1 MRITTMTSTAPQ
13 YPRIAGAV
21 AALLFAAAAA
31 CSESPVAP
39 PVQVEKPL
47 HAIEVTPGSATVLET
62 YMTQL
67 EVSFR
72 AADGTALAAKPV
84 TWSSGD
90 TTIASVTPYGAVH
103 ARRPGAV
110 TITAE
115 HAGRVGVAHVVVEA
129 LRVTRI
135 TLSQNTVN
143 VTFGQ
148 TVQVGATTGSQD
160 GGYFPAKVTW
170 TTSDPEIASVDSAG
184 RITGGLA
191 GTASVKARV
200 GDVVAEVVVYS
211 QGPAVPGR
219 WRLSI
224 QSIQDETSVC
234 SIHNVVVEVTRS
246 GNWLGGGTSDASH
259 PSVECV
265 PTGNAGEITT
275 PFPPHGP
282 LTGGVLGTRV
292 TLNFAL
298 AEWYLNGTFVS
309 PDRIEGDAVYF
320 GDEQGENGAPVMRQ
334 GRFVL
339 VRN

>member
-1 MRITTMTSTAPQ
+1 MSVIPSQ

-47 HAIEVTPGSATVLET
+47 HAIEVTPGSATVLEG

-67 EVSFR
+67 EVSLL
-72 AADGTALAAKPV
+72 AADGTTLPARPV

-90 TTIASVTPYGAVH
+90 TTIATVTQAGFVRAH
-103 ARRPGAV
+103 RPGPV
-110 TITAE
+110 TIMAQREGRAGTA
-115 HAGRVGVAHVVVEA
+115 HLVVEA

-135 TLSQNTVN
+135 TLSQTTVN
-143 VTFGQ
+143 VAYGQ

-184 RITGGLA
+184 RITGGLP

-211 QGPAVPGR
+211 QGPAVPGQ

-234 SIHNVVVEVTRS
+234 SVHNVVVEVTRS
-246 GNWLGGGTSDASH
+246 GNWLAGSTTDASH
-259 PSVECV
+259 PSVACV

-282 LTGGVLGTRV
+282 LTGGLLGTRV
-292 TLNFAL
+292 TFNFPL
-298 AEWYLNGTFVS
+298 SEWYLNGAFVA

-320 GDEQGENGAPVMRQ
+320 GDDDGRPETGAPVMRL